1 MDICV
6 KVGSWGKLG
15 HIGSWGKLARWP
27 CNLTSR
33 LLQATSPWLMSI
45 PRWTSIWHKAMAC
58 NECQTSGVWE
68 KEYCSQLLKSRWT
81 TLFRQLL
88 VKNSCRNTLGCGAAP
103 QHPVQPVARLQK
115 TQSSDRMVCSLEKWA
130 AAKDA
135 THSGLNYAKWFPKQA
150 TYLCNL
156 VISNLR
162 SRECES
168 QPPRQKPRVF
178 LLLALSLSILHPSVL
193 QAFFFTLSAVFL
205 PSFLLLPNFLPAFL
219 PPFLP
224 LPKLSSFRP
233 SLLSLQKPC
242 SFLPSLLSKKSR
254 ESVGKKG
261 KEAPQKNPLQPCTP
275 TLFGFLDIMHARTCV
290 CISLY
295 YEEQILWYSTRLVHH
310 HNKSQKKK
318 QKKVVSLYINVS
330 PRFLKKKGES
340 GLTCDRVS
348 VCEYSCLCQWHCT
361 SWMFLVYWAE
371 HLRCVSWKQ
380 FQKLMPTKNDTPR
393 PQQESKKDKQG
404 CLLVFL
410 LVEGMWRNQSVQ
422 ILVLR
427 QWFRSSWRYFLH
439 PARSTSHSYVLWCT
453 SQQTFFV
460 KTHEIQHPS

>member
-1 MDICV
+1 MW
-6 KVGSWGKLG
+6 KPASPAK
-15 HIGSWGKLARWP
+15 
-27 CNLTSR
+27 
-33 LLQATSPWLMSI
+33 ATRFSFACFEPLNPSI
-45 PRWTSIWHKAMAC
+45 
-58 NECQTSGVWE
+58 
-68 KEYCSQLLKSRWT
+68 
-81 TLFRQLL
+81 RQSY
-88 VKNSCRNTLGCGAAP
+88 K
-103 QHPVQPVARLQK
+103 
-115 TQSSDRMVCSLEKWA
+115 
-130 AAKDA
+130 
-135 THSGLNYAKWFPKQA
+135 
-150 TYLCNL
+150 
-156 VISNLR
+156 
-162 SRECES
+162 
-168 QPPRQKPRVF
+168 
-178 LLLALSLSILHPSVL
+178 
-193 QAFFFTLSAVFL
+193 
-205 PSFLLLPNFLPAFL
+205 PSFLRFPPFSSLPFFFYQNFLPAFL

-310 HNKSQKKK
+310 HNKSHKRK

-380 FQKLMPTKNDTPR
+380 FQKLMPTKNDTP
-393 PQQESKKDKQG
+393 QQESKKDKQG

-410 LVEGMWRNQSVQ
+410 LVEGMWRNQCLFKFLFYANGFAAVEGISCT
-422 ILVLR
+422 LPGAHPTAMYFGAPLNKR
-427 QWFRSSWRYFLH
+427 FSWKHVKYNTPPKQEQTKIKAGPLSH
-439 PARSTSHSYVLWCT
+439 PKGHPTSWSDALGKTLLAIHSW
-453 SQQTFFV
+453 
-460 KTHEIQHPS
+460 